1 MTVVPDTEDA
11 AAASAAGLLDRVP
24 IVALRVVQFCL
35 DLAIVAVISLAP
47 MAVAL
52 EVLPRNPDD
61 SLGALLITIPVILAL
76 LLLAVVISWWYW
88 AWLPRRRAGRTLVM
102 GWFGLRVVRVDGGE
116 PVGSQLTLRW
126 LLLVVDAM
134 FFGAVGLIAML
145 VTSQNQR
152 IGDAMADTLVVRSV
166 R

>member
-1 MTVVPDTEDA
+1 
-11 AAASAAGLLDRVP
+11 
-24 IVALRVVQFCL
+24 
-35 DLAIVAVISLAP
+35 
-47 MAVAL
+47 
-52 EVLPRNPDD
+52 
-61 SLGALLITIPVILAL
+61 
-76 LLLAVVISWWYW
+76 
-88 AWLPRRRAGRTLVM
+88 M